1 MYKRQIYQ
9 IAESNRKNRFGSEN
23 RIKTFFPELECSN
36 TQTLT
41 FVNTDRVRITH
52 AGATV
57 SVIVGYTLRGL
68 LPISLLAG
76 EQRHDGCEQFA

>member
-9 IAESNRKNRFGSEN
+9 IAKLNRKNRFGSEN

-41 FVNTDRVRITH
+41 FVNTDRIHITH
-52 AGATV
+52 SGATV